1 MGSTLQPGPWSSSRA
16 PEAPC
21 LRRNAWEL
29 FWTWRWRVEISGTPR
44 KEMQKRDGN
53 YIWIY
58 QRPFVG
64 PYFQY
69 PVRYVLAD
77 TEVIAQ
83 SNSIQANQQNLPKS
97 RMVTGASTKQEAAA
111 PDQNVHGYA
120 KPWYHGFSGNNCCKK
135 WMLSPPVHTIH
146 TWKSKAFD

>member
-1 MGSTLQPGPWSSSRA
+1 LEKRLGVVLNMEVKGGNFWY
-16 PEAPC
+16 PE
-21 LRRNAWEL
+21 
-29 FWTWRWRVEISGTPR
+29 
-44 KEMQKRDGN
+44 KRDAEKRWKLHESTRDLLLDLTFLQLFGATWG
-53 YIWIY
+53 IVDT
-58 QRPFVG
+58 FH
-64 PYFQY
+64 FQY

-135 WMLSPPVHTIH
+135 WMFSPPVHTIH
-146 TWKSKAFD
+146 T